1 MSETQNLKRQL
12 IHEAIAENVAVI
24 EGLRRQ
30 APRPAAPPRSSRWRF
45 TLLLLLLPL
54 APVLFLELRHQRA
67 DARLDDLAAERP
79 APGVAS
85 SVPEAEMTPREPTAV
100 RSRWAEDPMP
110 RDLHLPQRMDTSVL
124 PLRVRHIVIDPG
136 HGGEDHGT
144 RSSGL
149 TEKDLTLNIGLRLR
163 DLLLGESYEVSM
175 TRETDLNP
183 SLRERVEIANEAD
196 ADVFISIHINWIITR
211 QVRGIETYFLGPTD
225 DPELKELARLE
236 NRGSGYSLADQKRL
250 IEGILI
256 NAHYERSLQ
265 LAARI
270 QRSLYGSLRSVN
282 PKLRNRGVKT
292 APFVVLVGTAMPA
305 VLTEVSCLSNAE
317 EAKLLARPLYR
328 EHIAE
333 ALFRGIRRYADD
345 VNQTGEQGS

>member
-12 IHEAIAENVAVI
+12 IHEAVAENVAVI

-30 APRPAAPPRSSRWRF
+30 APRPASPRSSRWRF

-67 DARLDDLAAERP
+67 DARLDDLAESPALRLAE
-79 APGVAS
+79 S
-85 SVPEAEMTPREPTAV
+85 SPEAEMTPLEPAPV
-100 RSRWAEDPMP
+100 RSRWAEDPLP
-110 RDLHLPQRMDTSVL
+110 RDLRLPQRMDTSVL

-136 HGGEDHGT
+136 HGGQDHGT
-144 RSSGL
+144 RSGGL
-149 TEKDLTLNIGLRLR
+149 TEKNLTLDIGLRLR
-163 DLLLGESYEVSM
+163 DLLLAESFEVSM
-175 TRETDLNP
+175 TRDADFNP

-211 QVRGIETYFLGPTD
+211 QVRGVETYFLGPTD

-236 NRGSGYSLADQKRL
+236 NRGSGYSLADQQRL

-256 NAHYERSLQ
+256 NAHHERSLQ
-265 LAARI
+265 LAGRI
-270 QRSLYGSLRSVN
+270 QRSLYGSLLSIN

-292 APFVVLVGTAMPA
+292 APFVVLVRTAMPA

-333 ALFRGIRRYADD
+333 ALFRGIHGYADD